1 MEKKEEKPAKKITTL
16 LALSPFIV
24 IFAFLVLFYVILGIR
39 PEPTFIICL
48 AATFII
54 GIVFAGKSYDQLLK
68 AGCNRVGKTM
78 SAILIIFSIGI
89 VVATFMASGAIPTLV
104 VYGIKLIKPGMFY
117 LTALL
122 ACMIISIA
130 CGSSLTTVGTLGLA
144 LFAMASV
151 MGMDLKMTLG
161 AIWCGAIFGDSC
173 SPVSDGPNMNAAV
186 TRVDLYKLV
195 GNNLKYSFAPA
206 YVIVIIFFLILSLTA
221 PAATTVENETINTFL
236 KEINSIYSISPLC
249 LLPFIVLFGSII
261 LKVKA
266 VPALIGSAFS
276 AIIVGLIKQPFS
288 FQSFITCMNTGFKL
302 DMIPKTVYDASTLSK
317 TTSNL
322 LVRGGMSNMVGLVC
336 VIIMAQMIV
345 AIIEECGFMDHLMHT
360 LFSKAKSPRSLML
373 AATLTGLCLAPCGGN
388 AYLPTIITGTMYQ
401 RPFLESKIDLVNL
414 ARINLAGTGISC
426 SMWPWLVVGT
436 YYFTNLGVTPP
447 EFIQYCIALPLCIL
461 TLVISAF
468 TGWGLVRLSD
478 EEAAR
483 QLAELDAEKVS

>member
-1 MEKKEEKPAKKITTL
+1 MANQTEKPAKKITTL

-48 AATFII
+48 AATFGI

-68 AGCNRVGKTM
+68 AGCARVGKTM

-89 VVATFMASGAIPTLV
+89 VVATFMISGAIPTLV
-104 VYGIKLIKPGMFY
+104 VYGVKLINPNMFY
-117 LTALL
+117 LTALI

-130 CGSSLTTVGTLGLA
+130 CGSSLTTVGTLGLS
-144 LFAMASV
+144 LYAMASV
-151 MGMDLKMTLG
+151 MGMDPYMTLG

-186 TRVDLYKLV
+186 ARVDLYRLV
-195 GNNLKYSFAPA
+195 GVNLKYSFAPA
-206 YVIVIIFFLILSLTA
+206 YVFVILFYLVLSLTA
-221 PAATTVENETINTFL
+221 PKTTAIENETISTFL
-236 KEINSIYSISPLC
+236 NEINTIYSVGPLC
-249 LLPFIVLFGSII
+249 LLPFVILFGSII
-261 LKVKA
+261 IKIPA
-266 VPALIGSAFS
+266 VPALIGSSFS
-276 AIIVGLIKQPFS
+276 AILVCMFTQPFS
-288 FQSFITCMNTGFKL
+288 FKSAVTCMNTGFTL
-302 DMIPKTVYDASTLSK
+302 SMIPETVIDVSTLSK

-360 LFSKAKSPRSLML
+360 LFSKAKTPRSLML

-401 RPFLESKIDLVNL
+401 RPFLENRLDLVNL

-436 YYFTNLGVTPP
+436 YYYTNMGVTPP
-447 EFIQYCIALPLCIL
+447 EFAMYCVALPLCIL
-461 TLVISAF
+461 TLIISAF
-468 TGWGLVRLSD
+468 TGWGIVKLSE
-478 EEAAR
+478 EEANA
-483 QLAELDAEKVS
+483 QLAELNAEKV

>member
-1 MEKKEEKPAKKITTL
+1 MVNKTEKPAKKITTL

-39 PEPTFIICL
+39 PEPTFIFCL
-48 AATFII
+48 AATFVI

-68 AGCNRVGKTM
+68 AGCARVGKTM

-89 VVATFMASGAIPTLV
+89 VVSTFMISGAIPTLV
-104 VYGIKLIKPGMFY
+104 VYGIKLINPNMFY
-117 LTALL
+117 LTALI
-122 ACMIISIA
+122 ACMVISIA

-144 LFAMASV
+144 LYAMASV
-151 MGMDLKMTLG
+151 MGLNLHMTLG

-173 SPVSDGPNMNAAV
+173 SPVSDGPNLNAAV

-195 GNNLKYSFAPA
+195 GNNFKYSFAPA
-206 YVIVIIFFLILSLTA
+206 YVFVILFYLVLSLTA
-221 PAATTVENETINTFL
+221 PAATVVENETISTFL
-236 KEINSIYSISPLC
+236 KEINTIFTINPLC
-249 LLPFIVLFGSII
+249 LLPFAVLFASII
-261 LKVKA
+261 IKVPA
-266 VPALIGSAFS
+266 IPALIGSSFTAV
-276 AIIVGLIKQPFS
+276 IIGMIQQPFS
-288 FQSFITCMNTGFKL
+288 FKNAITCMNTGFKL
-302 DMIPKTVYDASTLSK
+302 DMIPKELIDPSTLSK

-322 LVRGGMSNMVGLVC
+322 LARGGMSSMVGLVC

-360 LFSKAKSPRSLML
+360 LFSKAKTPKSLML

-401 RPFLESKIDLVNL
+401 RPFLENKMDLVNL
-414 ARINLAGTGISC
+414 GRINLAGTGISC

-447 EFIQYCIALPLCIL
+447 EFAMYCIALPLCIL
-461 TLVISAF
+461 TLVISAL
-468 TGWGLVRLSD
+468 TGWGLVKLSD
-478 EEAAR
+478 EEAIA
-483 QLAELDAEKVS
+483 QLAELDAEKV

>member
-1 MEKKEEKPAKKITTL
+1 MTTHEEKPKKKITTF

-24 IFAFLVLFYVILGIR
+24 IFAFLVLFYVVLGIR

-48 AATFII
+48 AATFGI
-54 GIVFAGKSYDQLLK
+54 GIIFAGKSYDQLLK
-68 AGCNRVGKTM
+68 AGCARVGKTM

-89 VVATFMASGAIPTLV
+89 VVGTFMYSGAIPTLV
-104 VYGIKLIKPGMFY
+104 VYGIKIISPNMFY

-130 CGSSLTTVGTLGLA
+130 CGSSLTTVGTLGIA
-144 LFAMASV
+144 LYAMASV
-151 MGMDLKMTLG
+151 MGVDMKMTLG

-195 GNNLKYSFAPA
+195 GNNLKYSFGPA
-206 YVIVIIFFLILSLTA
+206 YVPVIIFYLVLSLNA
-221 PAATTVENETINTFL
+221 PAATAVENDTINTFL
-236 KEINSIYSISPLC
+236 TEINTIYNISPIC
-249 LLPFIVLFGSII
+249 LLPFIILFLSII
-261 LKVKA
+261 VKVPA

-276 AIIVGLIKQPFS
+276 AIIVGLALQPFS
-288 FQSFITCMNTGFKL
+288 FNSAITCMNTGFTL
-302 DMIPKTVYDASTLSK
+302 NMIPASVIDTATLSS
-317 TTSNL
+317 TTTNL
-322 LVRGGMSNMVGLVC
+322 LVRGGMANMVGLVC

-360 LFSKAKSPRSLML
+360 LFSKAKTPRSLML

-401 RPFLESKIDLVNL
+401 RPFLENKMDLVNL

-436 YYFTNLGVTPP
+436 YYYTNLGVTPP
-447 EFIQYCIALPLCIL
+447 EFAMYCVALPLAIL
-461 TLVISAF
+461 TLVISAL
-468 TGWGLVRLSD
+468 TGWGIVRLTD
-478 EEAAR
+478 EEAAA
-483 QLAELDAEKVS
+483 QLAELDEGKS

>member
-1 MEKKEEKPAKKITTL
+1 MDIGFAHGNVCGAAFC
-16 LALSPFIV
+16 LALEIV
-24 IFAFLVLFYVILGIR
+24 NA
-39 PEPTFIICL
+39 L
-48 AATFII
+48 AATFGI
-54 GIVFAGKSYDQLLK
+54 GILFAGKSYNQLLK
-68 AGCNRVGKTM
+68 AGCARVGKTM

-89 VVATFMASGAIPTLV
+89 VVATFMISGAIPTLV
-104 VYGIKLIKPGMFY
+104 VYGIKLINPNMFY
-117 LTALL
+117 LTALI
-122 ACMIISIA
+122 ACMIISLA

-144 LFAMASV
+144 LYAMASV
-151 MGMDLKMTLG
+151 MGMNLYMTLG

-206 YVIVIIFFLILSLTA
+206 YVVVILFYLVLSLTA
-221 PAATTVENETINTFL
+221 PEATAVENQTITTFLTEINT
-236 KEINSIYSISPLC
+236 IYKISPLC
-249 LLPFIVLFGSII
+249 LLPFIILFASII
-261 LKVKA
+261 FKVPA

-276 AIIVGLIKQPFS
+276 AVAITMLIQPFS
-288 FQSFITCMNTGFKL
+288 FNSAITCMNTGFKL
-302 DMIPKTVYDASTLSK
+302 NMIPASVIDVSTLSK

-360 LFSKAKSPRSLML
+360 LFAKAKTPKALML
-373 AATLTGLCLAPCGGN
+373 SATLTGLCLAPCGGN

-401 RPFLESKIDLVNL
+401 RPFLENKMDLVNL

-436 YYFTNLGVTPP
+436 YYYTNLGVTPP
-447 EFIQYCIALPLCIL
+447 EFAIYCIALPLCIL
-461 TLVISAF
+461 TLVISAL
-468 TGWGLVRLSD
+468 TGWGIVKLTD
-478 EEAAR
+478 EEAAA
-483 QLAELDAEKVS
+483 QLAELDAAKN